1 MEIILLEKI
10 QNLGHLGDVVSV
22 KDGYARNF
30 LIPSGKA
37 QRATKENKAVF
48 EERRQELETQEKKVL
63 EEAQLKSEQMRELKV
78 KISQQASIEG
88 RLFGSVTNHDIA
100 ELLKSSGHE
109 IQKSSIQL
117 PHGPIKEIGEHA
129 VNISLHPDVIVE
141 IIVLVEA
148 G

>member
-10 QNLGHLGDVVSV
+10 QNLGHLGDVVNV

-48 EERRQELETQEKKVL
+48 EERRKELEAQERKVF

-78 KISQQASIEG
+78 KVSQQASIEG

-100 ELLKSSGHE
+100 ELLKQSGHD
-109 IQKSSIQL
+109 IPKSSIQL

-129 VNISLHPDVIVE
+129 VTISLHPDVIVE

>member
-48 EERRQELETQEKKVL
+48 EERRKELVKQVKSETELCKVSIRNSRREANDELKKLNKSGLSDDELRSAEEKVQLFTDEQIKKVDAIFL
-63 EEAQLKSEQMRELKV
+63 TKEK
-78 KISQQASIEG
+78 
-88 RLFGSVTNHDIA
+88 DI
-100 ELLKSSGHE
+100 LTF
-109 IQKSSIQL
+109 
-117 PHGPIKEIGEHA
+117 
-129 VNISLHPDVIVE
+129 
-141 IIVLVEA
+141 
-148 G
+148 

>member
-10 QNLGHLGDVVSV
+10 QNLGHLGDVVNV

-48 EERRQELETQEKKVL
+48 EERRKELEAQERKVF

-78 KISQQASIEG
+78 KVSQQASIEG

-100 ELLKSSGHE
+100 ELLKQSGHD

-129 VNISLHPDVIVE
+129 VTISLHPDVIVE

>member
-48 EERRQELETQEKKVL
+48 EERKQNASFIDRDNYLL
-63 EEAQLKSEQMRELKV
+63 LDLLAKSL
-78 KISQQASIEG
+78 G
-88 RLFGSVTNHDIA
+88 L
-100 ELLKSSGHE
+100 
-109 IQKSSIQL
+109 
-117 PHGPIKEIGEHA
+117 
-129 VNISLHPDVIVE
+129 
-141 IIVLVEA
+141 
-148 G
+148 

>member
-48 EERRQELETQEKKVL
+48 EERRQELEAQEKKVL

-100 ELLKSSGHE
+100 ELLKSSGHD

-141 IIVLVEA
+141 IIVLVEP

>member
-48 EERRQELETQEKKVL
+48 EERRQELEAQEKKVL

>member
-48 EERRQELETQEKKVL
+48 EERRQELEAQEKKVL

-100 ELLKSSGHE
+100 ELLKSSGHD